1 MELGLSGLASGF
13 DWRTLVNQLA
23 DVERTPQKRL
33 RTEQS
38 ALFNR
43 NNAYGSIKTQLAV
56 LKNRTDNL
64 SSNDVLQARKA
75 TVSDST
81 ILSATASA
89 GASSGTYAFNVTQL
103 ATASKTVG
111 TSGIGDNLY
120 PTNNVTSG
128 TLASKGFNPPISAGT
143 ITVDGKQITIDPTV
157 DTLDDI
163 FERIDDATDDNIN
176 GSYSASTDK
185 ITLKRLG
192 EGEGEDPL
200 VVGSATDTSN
210 FLSVARLSNNG
221 TNELVSASSLG
232 SITPAS
238 VLSSANFQT
247 AVSDGGA
254 GAGEFKING
263 VSIAF
268 NASSDSVQN
277 LMDRINV
284 SAAGVNISY
293 DRVNDQFSL
302 TNKVTGNLGVAL
314 EDVTGN
320 FLAAAG
326 LASGSTF
333 TAGNDALYTINGGS
347 VLSSHSNTLNEE
359 TTGIE
364 GLSIALLKTG
374 TSTISLASDS
384 SAIKGAIKSFIEDY
398 NRAQST
404 IDSLTSSSTDS
415 VGKVTRSTLAG
426 DSDANEIAS
435 KLRAIAFNQATG
447 LTGTLNSLAKIG
459 IDTTGTTDQLTL
471 ENEAALD
478 DAIANNLS
486 GLKTL
491 FNDPDKGIAT
501 KLKAY
506 LEKTIGEDGSLIARQ
521 DALTKQSSEIDLQV
535 TDLEK
540 RVQANRLRLID
551 GFVRMETAQQSIN
564 QQLKFLQQRFGG
576 TQ

>member
-23 DVERTPQKRL
+23 DVERSPQKRL
-33 RTEQS
+33 RAEQGT
-38 ALFNR
+38 LFNR
-43 NNAYGSIKTQLAV
+43 NNAFGSIKTQLSV
-56 LKNRTDNL
+56 LKNRTENL

-75 TVSDST
+75 TVSDSS

-89 GASSGTYAFNVTQL
+89 GAASGTYAFNVTQL
-103 ATASKTVG
+103 ATASKTAGALGVG
-111 TSGIGDNLY
+111 ANLY
-120 PTNNVTSG
+120 SSTNVSSG
-128 TLASKGFNPPISAGT
+128 MLASKGFNPPISAGT

-157 DTLDDI
+157 DTLKDVFD
-163 FERIDDATDDNIN
+163 RIDTATTSNIKGSYDAT
-176 GSYSASTDK
+176 TDK

-192 EGEGEDPL
+192 GGGASL

-232 SITPAS
+232 SVTPANA
-238 VLSSANFQT
+238 LSSANFQT
-247 AVSDGGA
+247 AISDGGS
-254 GAGEFKING
+254 GTGEFKING

-277 LMDRINV
+277 LMDRINA
-284 SAAGVNISY
+284 SAAGVNMSY
-293 DRVNDQFSL
+293 DRVNDQFTL
-302 TNKVTGNLGVAL
+302 TNKVTGNLGVAV

-333 TAGNDALYTINGGS
+333 IAGNDALYTINGGS
-347 VLSSHSNTLNEE
+347 VLNSHSNTLTEE

-374 TSTISLASDS
+374 TSTISLASDT
-384 SAIKGAIKSFIEDY
+384 SAIKGAIKNFIEDY

-415 VGKVTRSTLAG
+415 AGKVTRSTLAG
-426 DSDANEIAS
+426 DTDANEIAS
-435 KLRAIAFNQATG
+435 KLRAISYNQATG
-447 LTGTLNSLAKIG
+447 LTSTLNSLAKIG
-459 IDTTGTTDQLTL
+459 IETTGTTDQLKL

-478 DAIANNLS
+478 NAIANNLS
-486 GLKTL
+486 ELKTL

-506 LEKTIGEDGSLIARQ
+506 LEKTIGEDGSLITRQ
-521 DALTKQSSEIDLQV
+521 DALTKQSSAIDTQV

-540 RVQANRLRLID
+540 RVQSNRQRLID
-551 GFVRMETAQQSIN
+551 SFVQMETAQQTIN

>member
-23 DVERTPQKRL
+23 DVERSPQKRL
-33 RTEQS
+33 RAEQGT
-38 ALFNR
+38 LFNR
-43 NNAYGSIKTQLAV
+43 NNAFGSIKTQLSV

-75 TVSDST
+75 TTSDST
-81 ILSATASA
+81 VLSATASA
-89 GASSGTYAFNVTQL
+89 GAASGTYAFNVTQL
-103 ATASKTVG
+103 ATASKTAGALGVG
-111 TSGIGDNLY
+111 ANLY
-120 PTNNVTSG
+120 SSTNVSSG

-157 DTLDDI
+157 DTLKDVFD
-163 FERIDDATDDNIN
+163 RIDAATTSNIKGSYDAT
-176 GSYSASTDK
+176 TDT

-192 EGEGEDPL
+192 GGGASL

-232 SITPAS
+232 SVTPANA
-238 VLSSANFQT
+238 LSSANFQT
-247 AVSDGGA
+247 TVSDGGA
-254 GAGEFKING
+254 GTGEFKING

-277 LMDRINV
+277 LMDRINA
-284 SAAGVNISY
+284 SAAGVNMSY
-293 DRVNDQFSL
+293 DRINDQFTL
-302 TNKVTGNLGVAL
+302 TNKVTGNLGVAV

-326 LASGSTF
+326 LVTGSSF
-333 TAGNDALYTINGGS
+333 IAGNDALFTINGGS
-347 VLSSHSNTLNEE
+347 VLNSHSNSLTEE
-359 TTGIE
+359 TTGID

-374 TSTISLASDS
+374 TSTISLASDT
-384 SAIKGAIKSFIEDY
+384 SAIKGAIKNFIEDY

-415 VGKVTRSTLAG
+415 AGKVTRSTLAG
-426 DSDANEIAS
+426 DTDANEIAS
-435 KLRAIAFNQATG
+435 KLRAISYNQATG

-459 IDTTGTTDQLTL
+459 IDTNGDSDQLTL
-471 ENEAALD
+471 NDETALD
-478 DAIANNLS
+478 DAIANHLS
-486 GLKTL
+486 ELKTL

-501 KLKAY
+501 QLNAY
-506 LEKTIGEDGSLIARQ
+506 LEKMIGDDGAVITKQ
-521 DALTKQSSEIDLQV
+521 DALTKQSSEIDIQV

-540 RVQANRLRLID
+540 RVQSNRQRLID
-551 GFVRMETAQQSIN
+551 SFVQMETAQQTIN
-564 QQLKFLQQRFGG
+564 QQLKFLQQRFG
-576 TQ
+576 TA

>member
-23 DVERTPQKRL
+23 DVERSPQKRL
-33 RTEQS
+33 RAEQGT
-38 ALFNR
+38 LFNR
-43 NNAYGSIKTQLAV
+43 NNAFGSIKTQLSV

-89 GASSGTYAFNVTQL
+89 GTASGTYAFNVTQL
-103 ATASKTVG
+103 ATASKTAGALGVG
-111 TSGIGDNLY
+111 ANLY
-120 PTNNVTSG
+120 SSTNVSSG

-157 DTLDDI
+157 DTLKDVFD
-163 FERIDDATDDNIN
+163 RIDAATTSNIKGSYDAT
-176 GSYSASTDK
+176 TDT

-192 EGEGEDPL
+192 GGGASL

-232 SITPAS
+232 SVTPANA
-238 VLSSANFQT
+238 LSSANFQT
-247 AVSDGGA
+247 TVSDGGA
-254 GAGEFKING
+254 GTGEFKING

-277 LMDRINV
+277 LMDRINA
-284 SAAGVNISY
+284 SAAGVNMSY
-293 DRVNDQFSL
+293 DRINDQFTL
-302 TNKVTGNLGVAL
+302 TNKVTGNLGVAV

-326 LASGSTF
+326 LVTGSSF
-333 TAGNDALYTINGGS
+333 IAGNDALFTINGGS
-347 VLSSHSNTLNEE
+347 VLNSHSNSLTEE
-359 TTGIE
+359 TTGID

-384 SAIKGAIKSFIEDY
+384 SAIKGAIKNFIEDY

-415 VGKVTRSTLAG
+415 AGKVTRSTLAG
-426 DSDANEIAS
+426 DTDANEIAS
-435 KLRAIAFNQATG
+435 KLRAISYNQATG

-459 IDTTGTTDQLTL
+459 IDTNGDSDQLTL
-471 ENEAALD
+471 NDETALD
-478 DAIANNLS
+478 DAIANHLS
-486 GLKTL
+486 ELKNL
-491 FNDPDKGIAT
+491 FNDSDKGIAT
-501 KLKAY
+501 QLNAY
-506 LEKTIGEDGSLIARQ
+506 LEKMIGDDGAVITKQ
-521 DALTKQSSEIDLQV
+521 DALTKQSSEIDIQV

-540 RVQANRLRLID
+540 RVQSNRQRLID
-551 GFVRMETAQQSIN
+551 SFVQMETAQQTIN

>member
-23 DVERTPQKRL
+23 DVERSPQKRL
-33 RTEQS
+33 RAEQGT
-38 ALFNR
+38 LFNR
-43 NNAYGSIKTQLAV
+43 NNAFGSIKTQLSV

-89 GASSGTYAFNVTQL
+89 GTASGTYAFNVTQL
-103 ATASKTVG
+103 ATASKTAGALGVG
-111 TSGIGDNLY
+111 ANLY
-120 PTNNVTSG
+120 SSTNVSSG

-157 DTLDDI
+157 DTLKDVFD
-163 FERIDDATDDNIN
+163 RIDAATTSNIKGSYDAT
-176 GSYSASTDK
+176 TDT

-192 EGEGEDPL
+192 GGGASL

-232 SITPAS
+232 SVTPANA
-238 VLSSANFQT
+238 LSSANFQT
-247 AVSDGGA
+247 TVSDGGA
-254 GAGEFKING
+254 GTGEFKING

-277 LMDRINV
+277 LMDRINA
-284 SAAGVNISY
+284 SAAGVNMSY
-293 DRVNDQFSL
+293 DRINDQFTL
-302 TNKVTGNLGVAL
+302 TNKVTGNLGVAV

-326 LASGSTF
+326 LVTGSSF
-333 TAGNDALYTINGGS
+333 IAGNDALFTINGGS
-347 VLSSHSNTLNEE
+347 VLNSHSNSLTEE
-359 TTGIE
+359 TTGID

-374 TSTISLASDS
+374 TSTLSLASDT
-384 SAIKGAIKSFIEDY
+384 SAIKGAIKNFIEDY

-415 VGKVTRSTLAG
+415 AGKVTRSTLAG
-426 DSDANEIAS
+426 DTDANEIAS
-435 KLRAIAFNQATG
+435 KLRAISYNQATG

-459 IDTTGTTDQLTL
+459 IDTNGDSDQLTL
-471 ENEAALD
+471 NDETALD
-478 DAIANNLS
+478 DAIANHLS
-486 GLKTL
+486 ELKNL
-491 FNDPDKGIAT
+491 FNDSDKGIAT
-501 KLKAY
+501 QLNAY
-506 LEKTIGEDGSLIARQ
+506 LEKMIGEDGALITKQ
-521 DALTKQSSEIDLQV
+521 DALTKQSSEIDIQV

-540 RVQANRLRLID
+540 RVQSNRQRLID
-551 GFVRMETAQQSIN
+551 SFVQMETAQQTIN
-564 QQLKFLQQRFGG
+564 QQLKFLQQRFG
-576 TQ
+576 TA

>member
-23 DVERTPQKRL
+23 DVERSPQKRL
-33 RTEQS
+33 RAEQGT
-38 ALFNR
+38 LFNR
-43 NNAYGSIKTQLAV
+43 NNAFGSIKTQLSV
-56 LKNRTDNL
+56 LKNRTENL

-75 TVSDST
+75 TVSDSS

-89 GASSGTYAFNVTQL
+89 GAASGTYAFNVTQL
-103 ATASKTVG
+103 ATASKTAGALGVG
-111 TSGIGDNLY
+111 ANLY
-120 PTNNVTSG
+120 SSTNVSSG
-128 TLASKGFNPPISAGT
+128 MLASKGFNPPISAGT

-157 DTLDDI
+157 DTLKDVFD
-163 FERIDDATDDNIN
+163 RIDAATTSNIKGSYDAT
-176 GSYSASTDK
+176 TDK

-192 EGEGEDPL
+192 GGGASL

-232 SITPAS
+232 SITPAN

-277 LMDRINV
+277 LMDRINA
-284 SAAGVNISY
+284 SAAGVNMSY
-293 DRVNDQFSL
+293 DRVNDQFTL
-302 TNKVTGNLGVAL
+302 TNKVTGNLGVAV

-333 TAGNDALYTINGGS
+333 IAGNDALYTINGGS
-347 VLSSHSNTLNEE
+347 VLNSHSNTLTEE

-374 TSTISLASDS
+374 TSTISLASDT
-384 SAIKGAIKSFIEDY
+384 SAIKGAIKNFIEDY

-415 VGKVTRSTLAG
+415 AGKVTRSTLAG
-426 DSDANEIAS
+426 DTDANEIAS
-435 KLRAIAFNQATG
+435 KLRAISYNQATG

-459 IDTTGTTDQLTL
+459 IETTGTTDQLKL

-478 DAIANNLS
+478 NAIANNLS
-486 GLKTL
+486 ELKTL

-506 LEKTIGEDGSLIARQ
+506 LEKTIGEDGSLITRQ
-521 DALTKQSSEIDLQV
+521 DALTKQSSAIDTQV

-540 RVQANRLRLID
+540 RVQSNRQRLID
-551 GFVRMETAQQSIN
+551 SFVQMETAQQTIN

>member
-23 DVERTPQKRL
+23 DVERSPQKRL
-33 RTEQS
+33 RAEQGT
-38 ALFNR
+38 LFNR
-43 NNAYGSIKTQLAV
+43 NNAFGSIKTQLSV

-89 GASSGTYAFNVTQL
+89 GAASGTYAFNVTQL
-103 ATASKTVG
+103 ATASKTAGALGVG
-111 TSGIGDNLY
+111 ANLY
-120 PTNNVTSG
+120 SSTNVSSG
-128 TLASKGFNPPISAGT
+128 MLASKGFNPPISAGT

-157 DTLDDI
+157 DTLKDVFD
-163 FERIDDATDDNIN
+163 RIDAATTSNIKGSYDAT
-176 GSYSASTDK
+176 TDT

-192 EGEGEDPL
+192 GGGASL

-232 SITPAS
+232 SVTPANT
-238 VLSSANFQT
+238 LSSANFQT
-247 AVSDGGA
+247 AVSDGGS
-254 GAGEFKING
+254 GTGEFKING

-277 LMDRINV
+277 LMDRINA
-284 SAAGVNISY
+284 SAAGVNMSY
-293 DRVNDQFSL
+293 DRVNDQFTL
-302 TNKVTGNLGVAL
+302 TNKVTGNLGVAV

-333 TAGNDALYTINGGS
+333 IAGNDALYTINGGS
-347 VLSSHSNTLNEE
+347 VLNSHSNTLTEE

-374 TSTISLASDS
+374 TSTISLASDT
-384 SAIKGAIKSFIEDY
+384 SAIKGAIKNFIEDY

-415 VGKVTRSTLAG
+415 AGKVTRSTLAG
-426 DSDANEIAS
+426 DTDANEIAS
-435 KLRAIAFNQATG
+435 KLRAISYNQATG

-459 IDTTGTTDQLTL
+459 IETTGTTDQLKL

-478 DAIANNLS
+478 NAIANNLS
-486 GLKTL
+486 ELKTL

-521 DALTKQSSEIDLQV
+521 DALTKQSSAIDTQV

-540 RVQANRLRLID
+540 RVQSNRQRLID
-551 GFVRMETAQQSIN
+551 SFVQMETAQQTIN

>member
-23 DVERTPQKRL
+23 DVERSPQKRL
-33 RTEQS
+33 RAEQGT
-38 ALFNR
+38 LFNR
-43 NNAYGSIKTQLAV
+43 NNAFGSIKTQLSV
-56 LKNRTDNL
+56 LKNRTENL

-75 TVSDST
+75 TVSDSS

-89 GASSGTYAFNVTQL
+89 GAASGTYAFNVTQL
-103 ATASKTVG
+103 ATASKTAGALGVG
-111 TSGIGDNLY
+111 ANLY
-120 PTNNVTSG
+120 SSTNVSSG
-128 TLASKGFNPPISAGT
+128 MLASKGFNPPISAGT

-157 DTLDDI
+157 DTLKDVFD
-163 FERIDDATDDNIN
+163 RIDAATTSNIKGSYDAT
-176 GSYSASTDK
+176 TDT

-192 EGEGEDPL
+192 GGGASL

-232 SITPAS
+232 SVTPANT
-238 VLSSANFQT
+238 LSSANFQT
-247 AVSDGGA
+247 AVSDGGS
-254 GAGEFKING
+254 GTGEFKING

-277 LMDRINV
+277 LMDRINA
-284 SAAGVNISY
+284 SAAGVNMSY
-293 DRVNDQFSL
+293 DRVNDQFTL
-302 TNKVTGNLGVAL
+302 TNKVTGNLGVAV

-333 TAGNDALYTINGGS
+333 IAGNDALYTINGGS
-347 VLSSHSNTLNEE
+347 VLNSHSNTLTEE

-374 TSTISLASDS
+374 TSTISLASDT
-384 SAIKGAIKSFIEDY
+384 SAIKGAIKNFIEDY

-415 VGKVTRSTLAG
+415 AGKVTRSTLAG
-426 DSDANEIAS
+426 DTDANEIAS
-435 KLRAIAFNQATG
+435 KLRAISYNQATG

-459 IDTTGTTDQLTL
+459 IETTGTTDQLKL

-478 DAIANNLS
+478 NAIANNLS
-486 GLKTL
+486 ELKTL

-506 LEKTIGEDGSLIARQ
+506 LEKTIGEDGSLITRQ
-521 DALTKQSSEIDLQV
+521 DALTKQSSAIDTQV

-540 RVQANRLRLID
+540 RVQSNRQRLID
-551 GFVRMETAQQSIN
+551 SFVQMETAQQTIN

>member
-23 DVERTPQKRL
+23 DVERSPQKRL
-33 RTEQS
+33 RAEQGT
-38 ALFNR
+38 LFNR
-43 NNAYGSIKTQLAV
+43 NNAFGSIKTQLSV

-89 GASSGTYAFNVTQL
+89 GTASGTYAFNVTQL
-103 ATASKTVG
+103 ATASKTAGALGVG
-111 TSGIGDNLY
+111 ANLY
-120 PTNNVTSG
+120 SSTNVSSG

-157 DTLDDI
+157 DTLKDVFD
-163 FERIDDATDDNIN
+163 RIDAATTSNIKGSYDAT
-176 GSYSASTDK
+176 TDT

-192 EGEGEDPL
+192 GGGASL

-232 SITPAS
+232 SVTPANA
-238 VLSSANFQT
+238 LSSANFQT
-247 AVSDGGA
+247 TVSDGGA
-254 GAGEFKING
+254 GTGEFKING

-277 LMDRINV
+277 LMDRINA
-284 SAAGVNISY
+284 SAAGVNMSY
-293 DRVNDQFSL
+293 DRVNDQFTL
-302 TNKVTGNLGVAL
+302 TNKVTGNLGVAV

-326 LASGSTF
+326 LVTGSSF
-333 TAGNDALYTINGGS
+333 IAGNDALFTINGGS
-347 VLSSHSNTLNEE
+347 ELSSHSNSLTEE
-359 TTGIE
+359 TTGID

-374 TSTISLASDS
+374 TSTLSLASDT
-384 SAIKGAIKSFIEDY
+384 SAIKGAIKNFIEDY

-415 VGKVTRSTLAG
+415 AGKVTRSTLAG
-426 DSDANEIAS
+426 DTDANEIAS
-435 KLRAIAFNQATG
+435 KLRAISYNQATG

-459 IDTTGTTDQLTL
+459 IDTNGDSDQLTL
-471 ENEAALD
+471 NDETALD
-478 DAIANNLS
+478 DAIANHLS
-486 GLKTL
+486 ELKNL

-501 KLKAY
+501 QLNAY
-506 LEKTIGEDGSLIARQ
+506 LEKMIGDDGAVITKQ
-521 DALTKQSSEIDLQV
+521 DALTKQSSEIDIQV

-540 RVQANRLRLID
+540 RVQSNRQRLID
-551 GFVRMETAQQSIN
+551 SFVQMETAQQTIN
-564 QQLKFLQQRFGG
+564 QQLKFLQQRFG
-576 TQ
+576 TA

>member
-23 DVERTPQKRL
+23 DVERSPQKRL
-33 RTEQS
+33 RAEQGT
-38 ALFNR
+38 LFNR
-43 NNAYGSIKTQLAV
+43 NNAFGSIKTQLSV

-75 TVSDST
+75 TTSDST

-89 GASSGTYAFNVTQL
+89 GTASGTYAFDITQL
-103 ATASKTVG
+103 ATASKTAGSLGVG
-111 TSGIGDNLY
+111 ANLY
-120 PTNNVTSG
+120 PTNVVTSG

-143 ITVDGKQITIDPTV
+143 VTVDGKQITIDPTV
-157 DTLDDI
+157 DTLKDI
-163 FERIDDATDDNIN
+163 FDRIDAASSGNIKGSYDAT
-176 GSYSASTDK
+176 TDT
-185 ITLKRLG
+185 ITLKRVG
-192 EGEGEDPL
+192 SSDPL

-221 TNELVSASSLG
+221 TSELTSPSNLG
-232 SITPAS
+232 SITPANA
-238 VLSSANFQT
+238 LSSANFRT

-254 GAGEFKING
+254 GAGAFKING

-277 LMDRINV
+277 LMDRINA
-284 SAAGVNISY
+284 SAAGVNMSY
-293 DRVNDQFSL
+293 DRVNDQFTL
-302 TNKVTGNLGVAL
+302 TNKVTGNLGVAV

-326 LASGSTF
+326 LATGSTF
-333 TAGNDALYTINGGS
+333 IAGNDALFTINGGS
-347 VLSSHSNTLNEE
+347 VLNSHSNTLTEE
-359 TTGIE
+359 TTGID

-374 TSTISLASDS
+374 TSTLSLASDS
-384 SAIKGAIKSFIEDY
+384 SAIKGAIKNFIEDY

-415 VGKVTRSTLAG
+415 AGKVTRSTLAG
-426 DSDANEIAS
+426 DTDANEIAS
-435 KLRAIAFNQATG
+435 KLRAISYNQSTG

-459 IDTTGTTDQLTL
+459 IDTNGDSDQLTL
-471 ENEAALD
+471 NDETALD
-478 DAIANNLS
+478 DAIANHLS
-486 GLKTL
+486 ELKTL

-501 KLKAY
+501 QLNAY
-506 LEKTIGEDGSLIARQ
+506 LEKMIGDDGALITKQ
-521 DALTKQSSEIDLQV
+521 DALTKQSSEIDIQV

-540 RVQANRLRLID
+540 RVQSNRQRLID
-551 GFVRMETAQQSIN
+551 GFVQMETAQQTIN
-564 QQLKFLQQRFGG
+564 QQLKFLQQRFG
-576 TQ
+576 T

>member
-33 RTEQS
+33 RSEQS

-111 TSGIGDNLY
+111 TSGIGANLY

-163 FERIDDATDDNIN
+163 FERIDDATDDNIK

-192 EGEGEDPL
+192 GGGAPL

-221 TNELVSASSLG
+221 TNELVSASGLG

-277 LMDRINV
+277 LMDRINA

-293 DRVNDQFSL
+293 DRANDQFSL

-333 TAGNDALYTINGGS
+333 SAGNDALYTINGGS

-384 SAIKGAIKSFIEDY
+384 SAIKGAIRNFIEDY

-415 VGKVTRSTLAG
+415 AGKVTRSTLAG
-426 DSDANEIAS
+426 DSDTNEIAS

-459 IDTTGTTDQLTL
+459 IDTTGTTDQLKL

-478 DAIANNLS
+478 NAIANNLS
-486 GLKTL
+486 ELKTL

-540 RVQANRLRLID
+540 RVQSNRLRLID
-551 GFVRMETAQQSIN
+551 SFVKMETAQQSIN

>member
-23 DVERTPQKRL
+23 DVERSPQKRL
-33 RTEQS
+33 RAEQGT
-38 ALFNR
+38 LFNR
-43 NNAYGSIKTQLAV
+43 NNAFGSIKTQLSV

-89 GASSGTYAFNVTQL
+89 GTASGTYAFNVTQL
-103 ATASKTVG
+103 ATASKTAGALGVG
-111 TSGIGDNLY
+111 ANLY
-120 PTNNVTSG
+120 SSTNVSSG

-157 DTLDDI
+157 DTLKDVFD
-163 FERIDDATDDNIN
+163 RIDAATTSNIKGSYDAT
-176 GSYSASTDK
+176 TDT

-192 EGEGEDPL
+192 GGGASL

-232 SITPAS
+232 SVTPANA
-238 VLSSANFQT
+238 LSSANFQT
-247 AVSDGGA
+247 TVSDGGA
-254 GAGEFKING
+254 GTGEFKING

-277 LMDRINV
+277 LMDRINA
-284 SAAGVNISY
+284 SAAGVNMSY
-293 DRVNDQFSL
+293 DRINDQFTL
-302 TNKVTGNLGVAL
+302 TNKVTGNLGVAV

-326 LASGSTF
+326 LVTGSSF
-333 TAGNDALYTINGGS
+333 IAGNDALFTINGGS
-347 VLSSHSNTLNEE
+347 VLNSHSNSLTEE
-359 TTGIE
+359 TTGID

-374 TSTISLASDS
+374 TSTLSLASDT
-384 SAIKGAIKSFIEDY
+384 SAIKGAIKNFIEDY

-415 VGKVTRSTLAG
+415 AGKVTRSTLAG
-426 DSDANEIAS
+426 DTDANEIAS
-435 KLRAIAFNQATG
+435 KLRAISYNQATG

-459 IDTTGTTDQLTL
+459 IDTNGDSDQLTL
-471 ENEAALD
+471 NDETALD
-478 DAIANNLS
+478 DAIANHLS
-486 GLKTL
+486 ELKNL
-491 FNDPDKGIAT
+491 FNDSDKGIAT
-501 KLKAY
+501 QLNAY
-506 LEKTIGEDGSLIARQ
+506 LEKMIGEDGALITKQ
-521 DALTKQSSEIDLQV
+521 DALTKQSSAIDTQV

-540 RVQANRLRLID
+540 RVQSNRQRLID
-551 GFVRMETAQQSIN
+551 SFVQMETAQQSIN
-564 QQLKFLQQRFGG
+564 QQLKFLQQRFG
-576 TQ
+576 TA

>member
-23 DVERTPQKRL
+23 DVERSPQKRL
-33 RTEQS
+33 RAEQGT
-38 ALFNR
+38 LFNR
-43 NNAYGSIKTQLAV
+43 NNAFGSIKTQLSV

-89 GASSGTYAFNVTQL
+89 GTASGTYAFNVTQL
-103 ATASKTVG
+103 ATASKTAGALGVG
-111 TSGIGDNLY
+111 ANLY
-120 PTNNVTSG
+120 SSTNVSSG

-157 DTLDDI
+157 DTLKDVFD
-163 FERIDDATDDNIN
+163 RIDAATTSNIKGSYDAT
-176 GSYSASTDK
+176 TDT

-192 EGEGEDPL
+192 GGGASL

-232 SITPAS
+232 SVTPANA
-238 VLSSANFQT
+238 LSSANFQT
-247 AVSDGGA
+247 TVSDGGA
-254 GAGEFKING
+254 GTGEFKING

-277 LMDRINV
+277 LMDRINA
-284 SAAGVNISY
+284 SAAGVNMSY
-293 DRVNDQFSL
+293 DRINDQFTL
-302 TNKVTGNLGVAL
+302 TNKVTGNLGVAV

-326 LASGSTF
+326 LVTGSSF
-333 TAGNDALYTINGGS
+333 IAGNDALFTINGGS
-347 VLSSHSNTLNEE
+347 VLNSHSNSLTEE
-359 TTGIE
+359 TTGID

-374 TSTISLASDS
+374 TSTLSLASDT
-384 SAIKGAIKSFIEDY
+384 SAIKGAIKNFIEDY

-415 VGKVTRSTLAG
+415 AGKVTRSTLAG
-426 DSDANEIAS
+426 DTDANEIAS
-435 KLRAIAFNQATG
+435 KLRAISYNQATG

-459 IDTTGTTDQLTL
+459 IDTNGDSDQLTL
-471 ENEAALD
+471 NDETALD
-478 DAIANNLS
+478 DAIANHLS
-486 GLKTL
+486 ELKNL

-501 KLKAY
+501 QLNAY
-506 LEKTIGEDGSLIARQ
+506 LEKMIGDDGAVITKQ
-521 DALTKQSSEIDLQV
+521 DALTKQSSEIDIQV

-540 RVQANRLRLID
+540 RVQSNRQRLID
-551 GFVRMETAQQSIN
+551 SFVQMETAQQTIN
-564 QQLKFLQQRFGG
+564 QQLKFLQQRFG
-576 TQ
+576 TA

>member
-23 DVERTPQKRL
+23 DVERSPQKRL
-33 RTEQS
+33 RAEQGT
-38 ALFNR
+38 LFNR
-43 NNAYGSIKTQLAV
+43 NNAFGSIKTQLSV
-56 LKNRTDNL
+56 LKNRTENL

-89 GASSGTYAFNVTQL
+89 GAASGTYAFNVTQL
-103 ATASKTVG
+103 ATASKTAGALGVG
-111 TSGIGDNLY
+111 ANLY
-120 PTNNVTSG
+120 SSTNVSSG
-128 TLASKGFNPPISAGT
+128 MLASKGFNPPISAGT
-143 ITVDGKQITIDPTV
+143 ITVDGKQITIDATV
-157 DTLDDI
+157 DTLKDVFD
-163 FERIDDATDDNIN
+163 RIDTATTSNIKGSYDAT
-176 GSYSASTDK
+176 TDK

-192 EGEGEDPL
+192 GGGASL

-232 SITPAS
+232 SVTPANT
-238 VLSSANFQT
+238 LSSANFQT
-247 AVSDGGA
+247 AVSDGGS
-254 GAGEFKING
+254 GTGEFKING

-277 LMDRINV
+277 LMDRINA
-284 SAAGVNISY
+284 SAAGVNMSY
-293 DRVNDQFSL
+293 DRVNDQFTL
-302 TNKVTGNLGVAL
+302 TNKVTGNLGVAV

-333 TAGNDALYTINGGS
+333 IAGNDALYTINGGS
-347 VLSSHSNTLNEE
+347 VLNSHSNTLTEE

-374 TSTISLASDS
+374 TSTISLASDT
-384 SAIKGAIKSFIEDY
+384 SAIKGAIKNFIEDY

-415 VGKVTRSTLAG
+415 AGKVTRSTLAG
-426 DSDANEIAS
+426 DTDANEIAS
-435 KLRAIAFNQATG
+435 KLRAISYNQATG

-459 IDTTGTTDQLTL
+459 IETTGTTDQLKL

-478 DAIANNLS
+478 NAIANNLS
-486 GLKTL
+486 ELKTL

-506 LEKTIGEDGSLIARQ
+506 LEKTIGEDGSLITRQ
-521 DALTKQSSEIDLQV
+521 DALTKQSSAIDTQV

-540 RVQANRLRLID
+540 RVQSNRQRLID
-551 GFVRMETAQQSIN
+551 SFVQMETAQQTIN

>member
-23 DVERTPQKRL
+23 DVERSPQKRL
-33 RTEQS
+33 RAEQGT
-38 ALFNR
+38 LFNR
-43 NNAYGSIKTQLAV
+43 NNAFGSIKTQLSV

-75 TVSDST
+75 TTSDST
-81 ILSATASA
+81 VLSATASA
-89 GASSGTYAFNVTQL
+89 GAASGTYAFNVTQL
-103 ATASKTVG
+103 ATASKTAGTLGVG
-111 TSGIGDNLY
+111 ANLY
-120 PTNNVTSG
+120 PTSDVTSG

-157 DTLDDI
+157 DTLKDVFD
-163 FERIDDATDDNIN
+163 RIDAASSGNIQGSYDAT
-176 GSYSASTDK
+176 TDT
-185 ITLKRLG
+185 ITLKRVG
-192 EGEGEDPL
+192 SSDPL

-221 TNELVSASSLG
+221 TSELTSPSSLG
-232 SITPAS
+232 SITPANT
-238 VLSSANFQT
+238 LSLANFQT

-254 GAGEFKING
+254 GAGAFKING

-277 LMDRINV
+277 LMDRINA
-284 SAAGVNISY
+284 SAAGVSMSY
-293 DRVNDQFSL
+293 DRVNDQFTL
-302 TNKVTGNLGVAL
+302 TNKVTGNLGVAVQ
-314 EDVTGN
+314 DVTGN

-326 LASGSTF
+326 LATGSTF
-333 TAGNDALYTINGGS
+333 IAGNDALYTINGGS
-347 VLSSHSNTLNEE
+347 VLSSHSNTLTEE

-374 TSTISLASDS
+374 ASTLSLASDS
-384 SAIKGAIKSFIEDY
+384 SAIKGAIKNFIEDY

-415 VGKVTRSTLAG
+415 AGKVTRSTLAG
-426 DSDANEIAS
+426 DTDANEIAS
-435 KLRAIAFNQATG
+435 KLRAISYNQSTG

-459 IDTTGTTDQLTL
+459 IDTNGDSDQLTL
-471 ENEAALD
+471 NDETALD
-478 DAIANNLS
+478 DAIANHLS
-486 GLKTL
+486 ELKTL

-501 KLKAY
+501 QLNAY
-506 LEKTIGEDGSLIARQ
+506 LEKMIGDDGSVITKQ
-521 DALTKQSSEIDLQV
+521 DALTKQSSEIDIQV

-540 RVQANRLRLID
+540 RVQSNRQRLID
-551 GFVRMETAQQSIN
+551 GFVQMETAQQTIN
-564 QQLKFLQQRFGG
+564 QQLKFLQQRFG
-576 TQ
+576 TA

>member
-13 DWRTLVNQLA
+13 DWRTLINQLA
-23 DVERTPQKRL
+23 DVERSPQKRL
-33 RTEQS
+33 RAEQGT
-38 ALFNR
+38 LFNR
-43 NNAYGSIKTQLAV
+43 NNAFGSIKTQLSV

-75 TVSDST
+75 TTSDST

-89 GASSGTYAFNVTQL
+89 GTASGNYAFNITQL
-103 ATASKTVG
+103 ATASKTAGTLGVG
-111 TSGIGDNLY
+111 ANLY
-120 PTNNVTSG
+120 PTSVVTSG

-157 DTLDDI
+157 DTLKDV
-163 FERIDDATDDNIN
+163 FVKIDAATSLTVQGSYDAT
-176 GSYSASTDK
+176 TDR
-185 ITLKRLG
+185 ITLNRLNG
-192 EGEGEDPL
+192 DPL

-221 TNELVSASSLG
+221 TSELTSASNLG
-232 SITPAS
+232 SITPANA
-238 VLSSANFQT
+238 LSSANFQT

-268 NASSDSVQN
+268 NATSDSAQN
-277 LMDRINV
+277 LMDRINA
-284 SAAGVNISY
+284 SAAGVNMSY
-293 DRVNDQFSL
+293 DRVNDQFTL
-302 TNKVTGNLGVAL
+302 TNKVTGNLGVAV
-314 EDVTGN
+314 EDIKGN

-326 LASGSTF
+326 LAAGSTF
-333 TAGNDALYTINGGS
+333 IAGNDALFTINGGS
-347 VLSSHSNTLNEE
+347 ELSSHSNSLTEE
-359 TTGIE
+359 TTGID

-374 TSTISLASDS
+374 TSTLSLASDT
-384 SAIKGAIKSFIEDY
+384 SAIKGAIKNFIEDY

-415 VGKVTRSTLAG
+415 AGKVTRSTLAG
-426 DSDANEIAS
+426 DTDANEIAS
-435 KLRAIAFNQATG
+435 KLRAISYNQATG

-459 IDTTGTTDQLTL
+459 IDTNGDSDQLTL
-471 ENEAALD
+471 NDETALD
-478 DAIANNLS
+478 DAIANHLS
-486 GLKTL
+486 ELKTL

-501 KLKAY
+501 QLNAY
-506 LEKTIGEDGSLIARQ
+506 LEKMIGDDGAVITKQ
-521 DALTKQSSEIDLQV
+521 DALTKQSSEIDIQV

-540 RVQANRLRLID
+540 RVQSNRQRLID
-551 GFVRMETAQQSIN
+551 SFVQMETAQQTIN

>member
-23 DVERTPQKRL
+23 DVERSPQKRL
-33 RTEQS
+33 RAEQGT
-38 ALFNR
+38 LFNR
-43 NNAYGSIKTQLAV
+43 NNAFGSIKTQLSV

-75 TVSDST
+75 TTSDST

-89 GASSGTYAFNVTQL
+89 GTASGTYAFDITQL
-103 ATASKTVG
+103 ATASKTAGSLGVG
-111 TSGIGDNLY
+111 ANLY
-120 PTNNVTSG
+120 PTNVVTSG

-157 DTLDDI
+157 DTLKDI
-163 FERIDDATDDNIN
+163 FDRIDAASSGNIKGSYDAT
-176 GSYSASTDK
+176 TDT
-185 ITLKRLG
+185 ITLKRVG
-192 EGEGEDPL
+192 SSDPL

-221 TNELVSASSLG
+221 TSELTSPSNLG
-232 SITPAS
+232 SITPANA
-238 VLSSANFQT
+238 LSSANFRT

-254 GAGEFKING
+254 GAGAFKING

-277 LMDRINV
+277 LMDRINA
-284 SAAGVNISY
+284 SAAGVNMSY
-293 DRVNDQFSL
+293 DRVNDQFTL
-302 TNKVTGNLGVAL
+302 TNKVTGNLGVAV

-326 LASGSTF
+326 LATGSTF
-333 TAGNDALYTINGGS
+333 IAGNDALFTINGGS
-347 VLSSHSNTLNEE
+347 VLNSHSNTLTEE
-359 TTGIE
+359 TTGID

-374 TSTISLASDS
+374 TSTLSLASDS
-384 SAIKGAIKSFIEDY
+384 SAIKGAIKNFIEDY

-415 VGKVTRSTLAG
+415 AGKVTRSTLAG
-426 DSDANEIAS
+426 DTDANEIAS
-435 KLRAIAFNQATG
+435 KLRAISYNQSTG

-459 IDTTGTTDQLTL
+459 IDTNGDSDQLTL
-471 ENEAALD
+471 NDESALD
-478 DAIANNLS
+478 DAIANHLS
-486 GLKTL
+486 ELKTL

-501 KLKAY
+501 QLNAY
-506 LEKTIGEDGSLIARQ
+506 LEKMIGDDGALITKQ
-521 DALTKQSSEIDLQV
+521 DALTKQSSEIDIQV

-540 RVQANRLRLID
+540 RVQSNRQRLID
-551 GFVRMETAQQSIN
+551 GFVQMETAQQTIN

>member
-33 RTEQS
+33 RSEQS
-38 ALFNR
+38 TLFNR

-64 SSNDVLQARKA
+64 NSNDVLQARKA

-89 GASSGTYAFNVTQL
+89 GAASGTYAFNVTQL

-111 TSGIGDNLY
+111 TSGIGANLY
-120 PTNNVTSG
+120 PSNNVNSG

-157 DTLDDI
+157 DTLADVFD
-163 FERIDDATDDNIN
+163 RIDAASTSNIQ
-176 GSYSASTDK
+176 GTYSASTDT

-192 EGEGEDPL
+192 GGGAPL

-221 TNELVSASSLG
+221 TSELVSASSLG

-384 SAIKGAIKSFIEDY
+384 SAIKGAIRNFIEDY

-415 VGKVTRSTLAG
+415 AGKVTRSTLAG
-426 DSDANEIAS
+426 DSDTNEIAS

-471 ENEAALD
+471 KDEAALD
-478 DAIANNLS
+478 NAIANNLS
-486 GLKTL
+486 ELKTL

-551 GFVRMETAQQSIN
+551 SFVRMETAQQSIN

>member
-23 DVERTPQKRL
+23 DVERSPQKRL
-33 RTEQS
+33 RAEQGT
-38 ALFNR
+38 LFNR
-43 NNAYGSIKTQLAV
+43 NNAFGSIKTQLSV

-89 GASSGTYAFNVTQL
+89 GAASGTYAFNVTQL
-103 ATASKTVG
+103 ATASKTAGALGVG
-111 TSGIGDNLY
+111 ANLY
-120 PTNNVTSG
+120 SSTNVSSG
-128 TLASKGFNPPISAGT
+128 MLASKGFNPPISAGT

-157 DTLDDI
+157 DTLKDVFD
-163 FERIDDATDDNIN
+163 RIDTATTSNIKGSYDAT
-176 GSYSASTDK
+176 TDK

-192 EGEGEDPL
+192 GGGASL

-232 SITPAS
+232 SVTPANA
-238 VLSSANFQT
+238 LSSANFQT
-247 AVSDGGA
+247 TVSDGGA
-254 GAGEFKING
+254 GTGEFKING

-277 LMDRINV
+277 LMDRINA
-284 SAAGVNISY
+284 SAAGVNMSY
-293 DRVNDQFSL
+293 DRINDQFTL
-302 TNKVTGNLGVAL
+302 TNKVTGNLGVAV

-326 LASGSTF
+326 LVTGSSF
-333 TAGNDALYTINGGS
+333 IAGNDALFTINGGS
-347 VLSSHSNTLNEE
+347 VLNSHSNSLTEE
-359 TTGIE
+359 TTGID
-364 GLSIALLKTG
+364 GVSIALLKTG
-374 TSTISLASDS
+374 TSTLSLASDT
-384 SAIKGAIKSFIEDY
+384 SAIKGAIKNFIEDY

-415 VGKVTRSTLAG
+415 AGKVTRSTLAG
-426 DSDANEIAS
+426 DTDANEIAS
-435 KLRAIAFNQATG
+435 KLRAISYNQATG

-459 IDTTGTTDQLTL
+459 IDTTGDSDQLTL
-471 ENEAALD
+471 GDETALD
-478 DAIANNLS
+478 DAIANHLS
-486 GLKTL
+486 ELKTL

-501 KLKAY
+501 QLNAY
-506 LEKTIGEDGSLIARQ
+506 LEKMIGDDGAVITKQ
-521 DALTKQSSEIDLQV
+521 DALTKQSSEIDIQV

-540 RVQANRLRLID
+540 RVQSNRQRLID
-551 GFVRMETAQQSIN
+551 SFVQMETAQQTIN
-564 QQLKFLQQRFGG
+564 QQLKFLQQRFG
-576 TQ
+576 TA

>member
-23 DVERTPQKRL
+23 DVERSPQKRL
-33 RTEQS
+33 RAEQGT
-38 ALFNR
+38 LFNR
-43 NNAYGSIKTQLAV
+43 NNAFGSIKTQLSV

-75 TVSDST
+75 TTSDST

-89 GASSGTYAFNVTQL
+89 GTASGTYAFDITQL
-103 ATASKTVG
+103 ATASKTAGSLGVG
-111 TSGIGDNLY
+111 ANLY
-120 PTNNVTSG
+120 PTNVVTSG

-157 DTLDDI
+157 DTLKDI
-163 FERIDDATDDNIN
+163 FVKIDAATSLTVQGSYDAT
-176 GSYSASTDK
+176 TDK
-185 ITLKRLG
+185 ITLKRVG
-192 EGEGEDPL
+192 SSDPL

-221 TNELVSASSLG
+221 TSELTSPSNLG
-232 SITPAS
+232 SITPANA
-238 VLSSANFQT
+238 LSSANFRT

-254 GAGEFKING
+254 GAGAFKING

-277 LMDRINV
+277 LMDRINA
-284 SAAGVNISY
+284 SAAGVNMSY
-293 DRVNDQFSL
+293 DRINDQFTL
-302 TNKVTGNLGVAL
+302 TNKVTGNLGVAV

-326 LASGSTF
+326 LVTGSSF
-333 TAGNDALYTINGGS
+333 IAGNDALFTINGGS
-347 VLSSHSNTLNEE
+347 ELSSHSNSLTEE
-359 TTGIE
+359 TTGID
-364 GLSIALLKTG
+364 GVSIALLKTG
-374 TSTISLASDS
+374 TSTLSLASDS
-384 SAIKGAIKSFIEDY
+384 SAIKGAIKNFIEDY

-415 VGKVTRSTLAG
+415 AGKVTRSTLAG
-426 DSDANEIAS
+426 DTDANEIAS
-435 KLRAIAFNQATG
+435 KLRAISYNQSTG

-459 IDTTGTTDQLTL
+459 IDTNGDSDQLTL
-471 ENEAALD
+471 NDETALD
-478 DAIANNLS
+478 DAIANHLS
-486 GLKTL
+486 ELKTL

-501 KLKAY
+501 QLNAY
-506 LEKTIGEDGSLIARQ
+506 LEKMIGDDGAVITKQ
-521 DALTKQSSEIDLQV
+521 DALTKQSSEIDIQV

-540 RVQANRLRLID
+540 RVQSNRQRLID
-551 GFVRMETAQQSIN
+551 SFVQMETAQQTIN
-564 QQLKFLQQRFGG
+564 QQLKFLQQRFG
-576 TQ
+576 TA

>member
-33 RTEQS
+33 RSEQS
-38 ALFNR
+38 TLFNR

-64 SSNDVLQARKA
+64 NSNDVLQARKA

-89 GASSGTYAFNVTQL
+89 GAASGTYAFNVTQL

-111 TSGIGDNLY
+111 TSGIGANLY
-120 PTNNVTSG
+120 PSNNVNSG

-157 DTLDDI
+157 DTLADVFD
-163 FERIDDATDDNIN
+163 RIDAASTSNIQ
-176 GSYSASTDK
+176 GTYSASTDT

-192 EGEGEDPL
+192 GGGAPL

-221 TNELVSASSLG
+221 TSELVSASSLG

-333 TAGNDALYTINGGS
+333 SAGNDALYTINGGS

-384 SAIKGAIKSFIEDY
+384 SAIKGAIRNFIEDY

-415 VGKVTRSTLAG
+415 AGKVTRSTLAG
-426 DSDANEIAS
+426 DSDTNEIAS

-471 ENEAALD
+471 KDEAALD
-478 DAIANNLS
+478 NAIANNLS
-486 GLKTL
+486 ELKTL

-540 RVQANRLRLID
+540 RVQSNRLRLID
-551 GFVRMETAQQSIN
+551 SFVRMETAQQSIN

>member
-23 DVERTPQKRL
+23 DVERSPQKRL
-33 RTEQS
+33 RAEQGT
-38 ALFNR
+38 LFNR
-43 NNAYGSIKTQLAV
+43 NNAFGSIKTQLSV
-56 LKNRTDNL
+56 LKNRTENL

-75 TVSDST
+75 TVSDSS

-89 GASSGTYAFNVTQL
+89 GAASGTYAFNVTQL
-103 ATASKTVG
+103 ATASKTAGALGVG
-111 TSGIGDNLY
+111 ANLY
-120 PTNNVTSG
+120 SSTNVSSG
-128 TLASKGFNPPISAGT
+128 MLASKGFNPPISAGT

-157 DTLDDI
+157 DTLKDVFD
-163 FERIDDATDDNIN
+163 RIDTATTSNIKGSYDAT
-176 GSYSASTDK
+176 TDK

-192 EGEGEDPL
+192 GGGASL

-232 SITPAS
+232 SVTPANA
-238 VLSSANFQT
+238 LSSANFQT
-247 AVSDGGA
+247 AISDGGA
-254 GAGEFKING
+254 GTGEFKING

-277 LMDRINV
+277 LMDRINA
-284 SAAGVNISY
+284 SAAGVNMSY
-293 DRVNDQFSL
+293 DRVNDQFTL
-302 TNKVTGNLGVAL
+302 TNKVTGNLGVAV

-333 TAGNDALYTINGGS
+333 IAGNDALYTINGGS
-347 VLSSHSNTLNEE
+347 VLNSHSNTLTEE

-374 TSTISLASDS
+374 TSTISLASDT
-384 SAIKGAIKSFIEDY
+384 SAIKGAIKNFIEDY

-415 VGKVTRSTLAG
+415 AGKVTRSTLAG
-426 DSDANEIAS
+426 DTDANEIAS
-435 KLRAIAFNQATG
+435 KLRAISYNQATG

-459 IDTTGTTDQLTL
+459 IETTGTTDQLKL

-478 DAIANNLS
+478 NAIANNLS
-486 GLKTL
+486 ELKTL

-501 KLKAY
+501 QLNAY
-506 LEKTIGEDGSLIARQ
+506 LEKMIGEDGALITKQ
-521 DALTKQSSEIDLQV
+521 DALTKQSSAIDTQV

-540 RVQANRLRLID
+540 RVQSNRQRLID
-551 GFVRMETAQQSIN
+551 SFVQMETAQQTIN

>member
-23 DVERTPQKRL
+23 DVERSPQKRL
-33 RTEQS
+33 RAEQGT
-38 ALFNR
+38 LFNR
-43 NNAYGSIKTQLAV
+43 NNAFGSIKTQLSV

-75 TVSDST
+75 TTSDST
-81 ILSATASA
+81 VLSATASA
-89 GASSGTYAFNVTQL
+89 GAASGTYAFNVTQL
-103 ATASKTVG
+103 ATASKTAGTLGVG
-111 TSGIGDNLY
+111 ANLY
-120 PTNNVTSG
+120 PTNVVTSG

-157 DTLDDI
+157 DTLKDVFD
-163 FERIDDATDDNIN
+163 RIDAASSGNIQGSYDAT
-176 GSYSASTDK
+176 TDT
-185 ITLKRLG
+185 ITLKRVG
-192 EGEGEDPL
+192 SSDPL

-221 TNELVSASSLG
+221 TSELTSPSNLG
-232 SITPAS
+232 SITPANT
-238 VLSSANFQT
+238 LSLANFQT

-254 GAGEFKING
+254 GAGAFKING

-277 LMDRINV
+277 LMDRINA
-284 SAAGVNISY
+284 SAAGVSMSY
-293 DRVNDQFSL
+293 DRVNDQFTL
-302 TNKVTGNLGVAL
+302 TNKVTGNLGVAVQ
-314 EDVTGN
+314 DVTGN

-326 LASGSTF
+326 LATGSTF
-333 TAGNDALYTINGGS
+333 IAGNDALYTINGGS
-347 VLSSHSNTLNEE
+347 VLSSHSNTLTEE

-374 TSTISLASDS
+374 ASTLSLASDS
-384 SAIKGAIKSFIEDY
+384 SAIKGAIKNFIEDY

-415 VGKVTRSTLAG
+415 AGKVTRSTLAG
-426 DSDANEIAS
+426 DTDANEIAS
-435 KLRAIAFNQATG
+435 KLRAISYNQSTG

-459 IDTTGTTDQLTL
+459 IDTNGDSDQLTL
-471 ENEAALD
+471 NDETALD
-478 DAIANNLS
+478 DAIANHLS
-486 GLKTL
+486 ELKTL

-501 KLKAY
+501 QLNAY
-506 LEKTIGEDGSLIARQ
+506 LEKMIGDDGSVITKQ
-521 DALTKQSSEIDLQV
+521 DALTKQSSEIDIQV

-540 RVQANRLRLID
+540 RVQSNRQRLID
-551 GFVRMETAQQSIN
+551 GFVQMETAQQTIN
-564 QQLKFLQQRFGG
+564 QQLKFLQQRFG
-576 TQ
+576 TA

>member
-23 DVERTPQKRL
+23 DVERSPQKRL
-33 RTEQS
+33 RAEQGT
-38 ALFNR
+38 LFNR
-43 NNAYGSIKTQLAV
+43 NNAFGSIKTQLSV

-75 TVSDST
+75 TTSDST

-89 GASSGTYAFNVTQL
+89 GTASGTYAFDITQL
-103 ATASKTVG
+103 ATASKTAGSLGVG
-111 TSGIGDNLY
+111 ANLY
-120 PTNNVTSG
+120 PTNVVTSG

-157 DTLDDI
+157 DTLKDI
-163 FERIDDATDDNIN
+163 FVKIDAATSLTVQGSYDAT
-176 GSYSASTDK
+176 TDK
-185 ITLKRLG
+185 ITLKRVG
-192 EGEGEDPL
+192 SSDPL

-221 TNELVSASSLG
+221 TSELTSPSNLG
-232 SITPAS
+232 SITPANA
-238 VLSSANFQT
+238 LSSANFRT

-254 GAGEFKING
+254 GAGAFKING

-277 LMDRINV
+277 LMDRINA
-284 SAAGVNISY
+284 SAAGVNMSY

-302 TNKVTGNLGVAL
+302 TNKVTGNLGVAV
-314 EDVTGN
+314 EDITGN

-326 LASGSTF
+326 LATGSTF
-333 TAGNDALYTINGGS
+333 IAGNDALFTINGGS
-347 VLSSHSNTLNEE
+347 VLNSHSNTLTEE
-359 TTGIE
+359 TTGID

-374 TSTISLASDS
+374 TSTLSLASDS
-384 SAIKGAIKSFIEDY
+384 SAIKGAIKNFIEDY

-415 VGKVTRSTLAG
+415 AGKVTRSTLAG
-426 DSDANEIAS
+426 DTDANEIAS
-435 KLRAIAFNQATG
+435 KLRAISYNQSTG

-459 IDTTGTTDQLTL
+459 IDTNGDSDQLTL
-471 ENEAALD
+471 NDETALD
-478 DAIANNLS
+478 DAIANHLS
-486 GLKTL
+486 ELKTL

-501 KLKAY
+501 QLNAY
-506 LEKTIGEDGSLIARQ
+506 LEKMIGDDGAVITKQ
-521 DALTKQSSEIDLQV
+521 DALTKQSSEIDIQV

-540 RVQANRLRLID
+540 RVQSNRQRLID
-551 GFVRMETAQQSIN
+551 SFVQMETAQQTIN
-564 QQLKFLQQRFGG
+564 QQLKFLQQRFG
-576 TQ
+576 T

>member
-23 DVERTPQKRL
+23 DVERSPQKRL
-33 RTEQS
+33 RAEQGT
-38 ALFNR
+38 LFNR
-43 NNAYGSIKTQLAV
+43 NNAFGSIKTQLSV
-56 LKNRTDNL
+56 LKNRTENL

-75 TVSDST
+75 TVSDSS

-89 GASSGTYAFNVTQL
+89 GAASGTYAFNVTQL
-103 ATASKTVG
+103 ATASKTAGALGVG
-111 TSGIGDNLY
+111 ANLY
-120 PTNNVTSG
+120 SSTNVSSG
-128 TLASKGFNPPISAGT
+128 MLASKGFNPPISAGT

-157 DTLDDI
+157 DTLKDVFD
-163 FERIDDATDDNIN
+163 RIDAATTSNIKGSYDAT
-176 GSYSASTDK
+176 TDT

-192 EGEGEDPL
+192 GGGASL

-232 SITPAS
+232 SVTPANT
-238 VLSSANFQT
+238 LSSANFQT
-247 AVSDGGA
+247 AVSDGGS
-254 GAGEFKING
+254 GTGEFKING

-277 LMDRINV
+277 LMDRINA
-284 SAAGVNISY
+284 SAAGVNMSY
-293 DRVNDQFSL
+293 DRVNDQFTL
-302 TNKVTGNLGVAL
+302 TNKVTGNLGVAV

-333 TAGNDALYTINGGS
+333 IAGNDALYTINGGS
-347 VLSSHSNTLNEE
+347 VLNSHSNTLTEE

-374 TSTISLASDS
+374 TSTISLASDT
-384 SAIKGAIKSFIEDY
+384 SAIKGAIKNFIEDY

-415 VGKVTRSTLAG
+415 AGKVTRSTLAG
-426 DSDANEIAS
+426 DTDANEIAS
-435 KLRAIAFNQATG
+435 KLRAISYNQATG

-459 IDTTGTTDQLTL
+459 IDTTGDSDQLTL
-471 ENEAALD
+471 GDETALD
-478 DAIANNLS
+478 DAIANHLS
-486 GLKTL
+486 ELKTL

-501 KLKAY
+501 QLNAY
-506 LEKTIGEDGSLIARQ
+506 LEKMIGEDGALITKQ
-521 DALTKQSSEIDLQV
+521 DALTKQSSAIDTQV

-540 RVQANRLRLID
+540 RVQSNRQRLID
-551 GFVRMETAQQSIN
+551 SFVQMETAQQTIN

>member
-23 DVERTPQKRL
+23 DVERSPQKRL
-33 RTEQS
+33 RAEQGT
-38 ALFNR
+38 LFNR
-43 NNAYGSIKTQLAV
+43 NNAFGSIKTQLSV
-56 LKNRTDNL
+56 LKNRTENL

-75 TVSDST
+75 TVSDSS

-89 GASSGTYAFNVTQL
+89 GAASGTYAFNVTQL
-103 ATASKTVG
+103 ATASKTAGALGVG
-111 TSGIGDNLY
+111 ANLY
-120 PTNNVTSG
+120 SSTNVSSG
-128 TLASKGFNPPISAGT
+128 MLASKGFNPPISAGT

-157 DTLDDI
+157 DTLKDVFD
-163 FERIDDATDDNIN
+163 RIDTATTSNIKGSYDAT
-176 GSYSASTDK
+176 TDK

-192 EGEGEDPL
+192 GGGASL

-232 SITPAS
+232 SITPAN

-277 LMDRINV
+277 LMDRINA
-284 SAAGVNISY
+284 SAAGVNMSY
-293 DRVNDQFSL
+293 DRVNDQFTL
-302 TNKVTGNLGVAL
+302 TNKVTGNLGVAV

-333 TAGNDALYTINGGS
+333 IAGNDALYTINGGS
-347 VLSSHSNTLNEE
+347 VLNSHSNTLTEE

-374 TSTISLASDS
+374 TSTISLASDT
-384 SAIKGAIKSFIEDY
+384 SAIKGAIKNFIEDY

-415 VGKVTRSTLAG
+415 AGKVTRSTLAG
-426 DSDANEIAS
+426 DTDANEIAS
-435 KLRAIAFNQATG
+435 KLRAISYNQATG

-459 IDTTGTTDQLTL
+459 IETTGTTDQLTL
-471 ENEAALD
+471 GDETALD
-478 DAIANNLS
+478 DAIANHLS
-486 GLKTL
+486 ELKTL

-501 KLKAY
+501 QLNAY
-506 LEKTIGEDGSLIARQ
+506 LEKMIGEDGALITKQ
-521 DALTKQSSEIDLQV
+521 DALTKQSSAIDTQV

-540 RVQANRLRLID
+540 RVQSNRQRLID
-551 GFVRMETAQQSIN
+551 SFVQMETAQQTIN

>member
-23 DVERTPQKRL
+23 DVERSPQKRL
-33 RTEQS
+33 RAEQGT
-38 ALFNR
+38 LFNR
-43 NNAYGSIKTQLAV
+43 NNAFGSIKTQLSV

-89 GASSGTYAFNVTQL
+89 GAASGTYAFNVTQL
-103 ATASKTVG
+103 ATASKTAGALGVG
-111 TSGIGDNLY
+111 ANLY
-120 PTNNVTSG
+120 SSTNVSSG
-128 TLASKGFNPPISAGT
+128 MLASKGFNPPISAGT

-157 DTLDDI
+157 DTLKDVFD
-163 FERIDDATDDNIN
+163 RIDAATTSNIKGSYDAT
-176 GSYSASTDK
+176 TDT

-192 EGEGEDPL
+192 GGGASL

-232 SITPAS
+232 SVTPANT
-238 VLSSANFQT
+238 LSSANFQT
-247 AVSDGGA
+247 AVSDGGS
-254 GAGEFKING
+254 GTGEFKING

-277 LMDRINV
+277 LMDRINA
-284 SAAGVNISY
+284 SAAGVNMSY
-293 DRVNDQFSL
+293 DRVNDQFTL
-302 TNKVTGNLGVAL
+302 TNKVTGNLGVAV

-333 TAGNDALYTINGGS
+333 IAGNDALYTINGGS
-347 VLSSHSNTLNEE
+347 VLNSHSNTLTEE

-374 TSTISLASDS
+374 TSTISLASDT
-384 SAIKGAIKSFIEDY
+384 SAIKGAIKNFIEDY

-415 VGKVTRSTLAG
+415 AGKVTRSTLAG
-426 DSDANEIAS
+426 DTDANEIAS
-435 KLRAIAFNQATG
+435 KLRAISYNQATG

-459 IDTTGTTDQLTL
+459 IDTTGDSDQLTL
-471 ENEAALD
+471 GDETALD
-478 DAIANNLS
+478 DAIANHLS
-486 GLKTL
+486 ELKTL

-501 KLKAY
+501 QLNAY
-506 LEKTIGEDGSLIARQ
+506 LEKMIGEDGALITKQ
-521 DALTKQSSEIDLQV
+521 DALTKQSSAIDTQV

-540 RVQANRLRLID
+540 RVQSNRQRLID
-551 GFVRMETAQQSIN
+551 SFVQMETAQQTIN